1 MKKIVLTFIAGA
13 MLSGLGFS
21 QQWKTAP
28 LEFYGGISG
37 LHYFGDIGG
46 TSSESSLLG
55 IKDINFSKIRPGFTL
70 GARYQVMKPLNL
82 RASYS
87 LGILTQSDDN
97 SRNENRNFAFRTL
110 INEFTIG
117 AEFYII
123 PESNENYYYSIMQ
136 VRGGPRHYQQPFSL
150 YVTVNAG
157 ALLFNVTPQESLVTS
172 TSFDDSKSFAM
183 VLPIGVGCKYAIMP
197 KISVGAELLLHLTT
211 TNLLDGYDSQY
222 SNFNDLFYSL
232 NIKVNYRI
240 QRTKSRSVGLP
251 RKRLF

>member
-1 MKKIVLTFIAGA
+1 MKKIVLTLIAGA
-13 MLSGLGFS
+13 MISGLGFS

-55 IKDINFSKIRPGFTL
+55 IKDINFTKIRPGFTL
-70 GARYQVMKPLNL
+70 GVRYQIMKPLNL

-87 LGILTQSDDN
+87 LGILTQSDHN

-123 PESNENYYYSIMQ
+123 PESNENYHYSIMQ
-136 VRGGPRHYQQPFSL
+136 VRGGLRHYQQPFSL

-157 ALLFNVTPQESLVTS
+157 ALLFNVTPQESLATS
-172 TSFDDSKSFAM
+172 PNFDDSKSFAIA
-183 VLPIGVGCKYAIMP
+183 LPIGIGFKYALAP
-197 KISVGAELLLHLTT
+197 KISVGSELLLHLTT
-211 TNLLDGYDSQY
+211 TNLLDGYESQY
-222 SNFNDLFYSL
+222 SKFNDIFYSL
-232 NIKVNYRI
+232 NIKVNYKI
-240 QRTKSRSVGLP
+240 KKTKRRRVGLP
-251 RKRLF
+251 RRRLF